1 MPLVST
7 SIPNL
12 INGISQQPA
21 EIRMSSQ
28 AERQVNGLGSVARG
42 LEKRPGT
49 EHRARVSTTGETD
62 LFIHSIRRDRN
73 EEYTTILSRTS
84 GGSKTLTAY
93 DKNGVQV
100 PVLHDTVSD
109 ASVSTIV
116 DGSHASVVGNGDLGY
131 LETGTT
137 AGGVK
142 DNIVATTVA
151 DTTFIINKTVKVEK
165 ANAAGEASG
174 ENEEGVNYTFTAA
187 TTDVITTSATHGLV
201 NDDIVVLT
209 TTGTLPAG
217 LALSTNYYVLT
228 TPAVNTLTLSATAD
242 GSAIDITG
250 TGSGVHTL
258 TSVGGWISSVG
269 FTSRGGSEDLT
280 ATYPYEG
287 IIYVKT
293 GDYSSKY
300 VVSIATIAAPTTF
313 FKTGF
318 QTPSSNAGVNQAY
331 TATPR
336 IAKIIK
342 TGTSQVGGTVNA
354 HGWDSFD
361 STAPVE
367 GFGGWF
373 PTANRDESGKVS
385 GNAGYEGDT
394 YYVSL
399 DALCAATAT
408 GTNFAVSADASSSV
422 IKVLSKVP
430 FTIKCSDSSGGND
443 LVGFTTSVRSF
454 SELPGVG
461 VPDKYIV
468 EIVGNADATQ
478 DNFYVRYDEEK
489 KTWNESIG
497 PSLTTGLNI
506 LTMPHR
512 LVRLFDSQTPAN
524 IYFLYEPVK
533 EVPTGLSSPR
543 YGWTSRKSGND
554 TTNPFPT
561 FVGGKIN
568 DICFHKNRFGIL
580 SDENIIFSTAG
591 NYYNFFP
598 ISVMTSLATNPIDIS
613 VSNNEVSILKHAAAF
628 DQSLLLFS
636 DFQQFSLNSEGTT
649 FSPSSVSVDVVTQ
662 FESTSKAPPVSS
674 GKFVYFPFKRG
685 EYSGVREY
693 FVDLGA
699 SDSNDATDI
708 TAHVPQYI
716 KGNITKMI
724 VSSTDQIIAVLS
736 DDDLKRV
743 YIYKQ
748 FWDGQKKLQ
757 NSWSHWEFDGDI
769 LNCAFLGSTLQ
780 LITKRLNTDGS
791 IDGIYL
797 EDLNLS
803 LDSAEAVMEDETS
816 VLLDRR
822 IKLTY
827 NQTVA
832 SNLPY
837 HGNIPNNM
845 VYVTDNARKLTT
857 VAQVNEY
864 LADSTNTPTADIAV
878 YAGIPYTF
886 EYEFSR
892 FIHKEN
898 DLPVQ
903 TAKLQVR
910 NINLLYNKT
919 GFFNVKVN
927 VTPGTILIPDPD
939 NAGQTI
945 SSTPR
950 TNYSK
955 NFSGMITNTS
965 SLGQYKLLSGT
976 FKSSVMTNSSN
987 CNIIL
992 ENNEYLPCAFQSA
1005 EWEGFLHK
1013 RSQRV

>member
-28 AERQVNGLGSVARG
+28 AERQINGLGSVARG

-49 EHRARVSTTGETD
+49 EHRTRVSTIDQDD
-62 LFIHSIRRDRN
+62 LFIHSIRRDRD

-84 GGSKTLTAY
+84 GGTKTLTAY
-93 DKNGVQV
+93 DKNGTQV
-100 PVLHDTVSD
+100 PVLHDTVAD
-109 ASVSTIV
+109 ASAATIV
-116 DGSHASVVGNGDLGY
+116 DGSHASVVVAGDLGY
-131 LETGTT
+131 LETGTNV
-137 AGGVK
+137 GGVK

-151 DTTFIINKTVKVEK
+151 DTTFIINKTFTVEK
-165 ANAAGEASG
+165 ADAVGEASG
-174 ENEEGVNYTFTAA
+174 ENET
-187 TTDVITTSATHGLV
+187 
-201 NDDIVVLT
+201 
-209 TTGTLPAG
+209 
-217 LALSTNYYVLT
+217 
-228 TPAVNTLTLSATAD
+228 
-242 GSAIDITG
+242 
-250 TGSGVHTL
+250 
-258 TSVGGWISSVG
+258 GGWSSSVG
-269 FTSRGGSEDLT
+269 FTSRGGSVDLT

-287 IIYVKT
+287 IIYAKT

-300 VVSIATIAAPTTF
+300 VVSLATVAAPTTY

-331 TATPR
+331 TATTR

-342 TGTSQVGGTVNA
+342 DGISAVGGSVGS
-354 HGWDSFD
+354 HGWDVFD
-361 STAPVE
+361 STEPVE
-367 GFGGWF
+367 GFGGWY

-385 GNAGYEGDT
+385 GNAGYEGNT

-399 DALCAATAT
+399 AALASANS
-408 GTNFAVSADASSSV
+408 NFAFSADASSSV

-461 VPDKYIV
+461 VPDKYKV

-478 DNFYVRYDEEK
+478 DNFFVQYSKDD
-489 KTWNESIG
+489 KTWNECIG
-497 PSLTTGLNI
+497 VSLTTGLNI
-506 LTMPHR
+506 NTMPHR

-533 EVPTGLSSPR
+533 EVTTGLSSPR
-543 YGWTSRKSGND
+543 YGWTSRKSGD
-554 TTNPFPT
+554 DLTNPFPT

-580 SDENIIFSTAG
+580 SDENIIFSNAG

-598 ISVMTSLATNPIDIS
+598 ISVMTALATNPIDIS

-636 DFQQFSLNSEGTT
+636 DFQQFSLNSEGSA

-662 FESTSKAPPVSS
+662 FESTSTAPPVSS
-674 GKFVYFPFKRG
+674 GKFVYFPFQRG
-685 EYSGVREY
+685 DYSGVREY

-699 SDSNDATDI
+699 SDSNDAIDI

-724 VSSTDQIIAVLS
+724 VSSTDQMIAVLS
-736 DDDLKRV
+736 DDDPKRV
-743 YIYKQ
+743 YVYKQ
-748 FWDGQKKLQ
+748 FWADQKKLQ
-757 NSWSHWEFDGDI
+757 NSWSHWTFDGDI

-780 LITKRLNTDGS
+780 LITKRLNADDS

-822 IKLTY
+822 VKLTY

-837 HGNIPNNM
+837 YANIPTNM
-845 VYVTDNARKLTT
+845 VYVTDNARKLTSI
-857 VAQVNEY
+857 ADVNEY
-864 LADSTNTPTADIAV
+864 LAAHADNVV

-892 FIHKEN
+892 FIVKEN

-910 NINLLYNKT
+910 NIHLLYNKT

-955 NFSGMITNTS
+955 NFSGMLTNTS
-965 SLGQYKLLSGT
+965 SFGQYKLLSGS